1 MWGNDCQD
9 REKDRESERAMRR
22 ELARVTAEL
31 KRTGDDLLE
40 CEGKMKQD
48 ALTLRRRND
57 DIIKL
62 SKALRAA
69 QGMSR
74 GSIDAL
80 P

>member
-1 MWGNDCQD
+1 
-9 REKDRESERAMRR
+9 MRR

-31 KRTGDDLLE
+31 KRMGDELLE
-40 CEGKMKQD
+40 YEGKMKQD

-57 DIIKL
+57 DIVKL
-62 SKALRAA
+62 SKALRASE
-69 QGMSR
+69 GICR